1 MVRVKIDVDRDIL
14 LQLQH
19 ELAKL
24 SAGTMPATARAMK
37 IGAHLVQKTW
47 RGYAQGGSLP
57 GISENLKRPSGG
69 YARSIKVQMNGPF
82 DYEVYS
88 EAKIAE
94 WIENGTKEIDMK
106 KKHTKGARSRVS
118 KKGVPYLIV
127 PFRWGTAK
135 GAVGFKNIIPEA
147 VFKIMKKKE
156 RSKVLMSTHG
166 EKNYSGE
173 MVERRE
179 YEWGERL
186 EADEGSYENGMVS
199 MEGED
204 RRGRKISS
212 GYFTFRIISARI
224 NSANSPASPAQSW
237 IKPAMPPRPV
247 TQAVANVEQNVINSN
262 VESAIMEDLG

>member
-14 LQLQH
+14 LQLQQ

-24 SAGTMPATARAMK
+24 AAGTMPATARVMN

-94 WIENGTKEIDMK
+94 WIENGTEEIDMK
-106 KKHTKGARSRVS
+106 ETHTRGPRSRVS

-135 GAVGFKNIIPEA
+135 NTVGFKNIIPEA
-147 VFKIMKKKE
+147 VYNMIRNKEQFE
-156 RSKVLMSTHG
+156 RSTVLNTTHD
-166 EKNYSGE
+166 EPNASGE
-173 MVERRE
+173 QAARRE
-179 YEWGERL
+179 YDWGDRL
-186 EADEGSYENGMVS
+186 TGIDYVDPNLEGMAAMDTG
-199 MEGED
+199 
-204 RRGRKISS
+204 SS
-212 GYFTFRIISARI
+212 KKQHTGYFTFRVISAD
-224 NSANSPASPAQSW
+224 SPARSW
-237 IKPAMPPRPV
+237 IKPAMPARHV
-247 TQAVANVEQNVINSN
+247 TQAVAKVTEEAISGM
-262 VESAIMEDLG
+262 VESAVREDLGL